1 MPLDEVVILDADTN
15 QLEAAFDDVS
25 NMPSEAAHN
34 LKSALKKTNYPIDD
48 HVSRAFLS
56 AMVSLVGGYRDA
68 LRFKTVSRLQVI
80 LTAAKL
86 FLFPTICHAVPTFF
100 KKTCCLENFSPF

>member
-15 QLEAAFDDVS
+15 QLETAFDDVS

-86 FLFPTICHAVPTFF
+86 FCFQLFVMQCR
-100 KKTCCLENFSPF
+100 PFLRKRVV